1 MKPVL
6 LIALL
11 TSLLWLALAATGA
24 ESTADD
30 RTKGEGQAMIDVQPT
45 ENKPD
50 RVVMAR
56 VGDAEITVEDYIGFI
71 SLNPE
76 RVRASRGTAGKAEVL
91 RIMIE
96 NVLLQQVM
104 AKEGLLPAES
114 KPEDYQK
121 AYQSL
126 ASKYFP
132 APEITDEATLLAYY
146 EANRETFG
154 IPASARLSQI
164 QFRFPKDADDAA
176 KQEVKVRAD
185 AALRRIEDGASFA
198 EVAREV
204 SENPGAK
211 AQGGDLGFIER
222 ITWSAWLI
230 DALDGVGVGKHTGV
244 LPSPVGYE
252 ILMVTE
258 ERPAIITPF
267 PEVKEAIR
275 RQLQLEAQSKLQREY
290 VRRLSA
296 ETKIVI
302 ELDELKDAYP
312 NGIFP

>member
-1 MKPVL
+1 M
-6 LIALL
+6 
-11 TSLLWLALAATGA
+11 
-24 ESTADD
+24 E
-30 RTKGEGQAMIDVQPT
+30 EGQARVDVQPT

-96 NVLLQQVM
+96 NVLLQHAM
-104 AKEGLLPAES
+104 AKEGLLPMEP
-114 KPEDYQK
+114 KQEDYQK
-121 AYQSL
+121 AYRSL
-126 ASKYFP
+126 ASKYVP
-132 APEITDEATLLAYY
+132 APEITDEATMLAFY

-244 LPSPVGYE
+244 LPSPIGYE

-267 PEVKEAIR
+267 PEVKEEIR
-275 RQLQLEAQSKLQREY
+275 RQMQLEAHSKLQNEY
-290 VRRLSA
+290 VKRLSA
-296 ETKIVI
+296 DTKIVI